1 LNVGLDHLSWVESGE
16 SGGALDDQLHDADFL
31 CIEAILDYL
40 SDIAVLLTT
49 GTTPEGYFATQKKH
63 SVIRATHY
71 HLIAG
76 QLYKLGL
83 DSILRRCVLDHER
96 LDILCECHGGVV
108 RGRVGGKATVQRI
121 LRVGL

>member
-1 LNVGLDHLSWVESGE
+1 LNVGPDHLSWLESGE
-16 SGGALDDQLHDADFL
+16 SGGTLDDQLHDADFF

-49 GTTPEGYFATQKKH
+49 GTTPEGYSATQKRH
-63 SVIRATHY
+63 SVIRATYY
-71 HLIAG
+71 HLIVG
-76 QLYKLGL
+76 QLYKLCL

-96 LDILCECHGGVV
+96 LDILCECHGGLAS
-108 RGRVGGKATVQRI
+108 GRVGGKATIQKI